1 MSVICVNVWP
11 LIIQKFAS
19 DQQNKAFF
27 SCIPTIRENETA
39 FLIGYGLNKKKNRIN
54 RMTAE
59 VY

>member
-39 FLIGYGLNKKKNRIN
+39 FLIGYGLNKKKI
-54 RMTAE
+54 
-59 VY
+59 